1 MSLETLIQE
10 QLDPYLVDIDEG
22 SYYPKS
28 FISELFK
35 QHYISE
41 TDLKQNAQV
50 VERVG
55 QSCLRP
61 DFAYGANSHF
71 LHI

>member
-1 MSLETLIQE
+1 MTLETLIQK
-10 QLDPYLVDIDEG
+10 QLDPHLVNIDEG
-22 SYYPKS
+22 RYYPKS

-35 QHYISE
+35 QQYISE

-55 QSCLRP
+55 QSCLTTA
-61 DFAYGANSHF
+61 FC
-71 LHI
+71 L